1 MKRNEK
7 EPFQEEI
14 AASPSLSLTIFTLSY
29 HSVRAPLGHTLED
42 SHEGPINAEYLTD

>member
-7 EPFQEEI
+7 GPFQEEP

-29 HSVRAPLGHTLED
+29 HSVCAPLGHTLAD
-42 SHEGPINAEYLTD
+42 SHEGPINVEYLTD